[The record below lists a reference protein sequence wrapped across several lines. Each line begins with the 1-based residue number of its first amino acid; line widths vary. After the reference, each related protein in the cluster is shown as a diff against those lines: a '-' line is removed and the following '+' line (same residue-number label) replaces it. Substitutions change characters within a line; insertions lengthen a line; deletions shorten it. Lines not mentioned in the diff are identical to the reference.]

1 MSVSKQYL
9 SVNDH
14 SRELSG
20 LKYIYSVVSR
30 RAGGLSI
37 GINLNVN
44 NACNWQCI
52 YCEIPNLTRGSPPPI
67 ELDVLENELRFFLH
81 EIIHGDY
88 MEKNV
93 AIEDR
98 HLKDIAFSGNG
109 EPTSAEEFPQVILIV
124 KKILQEFDLLHKIKI
139 RLITNGSLMHQA
151 SVLKSIEMLEEING
165 EVWFKVD
172 AATEET
178 IKTINQVNLKPN
190 QILERLLNTANI
202 CPTFVQTC
210 IFMIDGK
217 SPDEKD
223 IDAYIEL
230 INKAK
235 KNIKG
240 VHLYGLARPSLQ
252 PRAKD
257 LGRISED
264 ELQNIAK
271 KLLSLN
277 IPQSAINSI

>member
-1 MSVSKQYL
+1 MDVSKQYL
-9 SVNDH
+9 SIHDH

-20 LKYIYSVVSR
+20 LKYIYSVISR

-37 GINLNVN
+37 GVNLNVN

-67 ELDVLENELRFFLH
+67 ELDVLEDELRFFLH

-124 KKILQEFDLLHKIKI
+124 KKILEEFNLLHKIKI
-139 RLITNGSLMHQA
+139 RLITNGSLMHKE
-151 SVLKSIEMLEEING
+151 SVLEGIQVLAKMNG

-172 AATEET
+172 AALEENT
-178 IKTINQVNLKPN
+178 KVINQVNIKPQQAIDRLKRCS
-190 QILERLLNTANI
+190 EI

-210 IFMIDGK
+210 IFTIDNK
-217 SPDEKD
+217 EPNNKE
-223 IDAYIEL
+223 IDAYIKL
-230 INKAK
+230 IDSAK
-235 KNIKG
+235 KSIKG
-240 VHLYGLARPSLQ
+240 VHLYGIARPSMQ
-252 PRAKD
+252 PEAYR
-257 LGRISED
+257 LGRVNINVLE
-264 ELQNIAK
+264 NIADQ
-271 KLLSLN
+271 LHNNGIESTV
-277 IPQSAINSI
+277 SY

>member
-9 SVNDH
+9 SIHDH

-20 LKYIYSVVSR
+20 LKYIYSVISR

-67 ELDVLENELRFFLH
+67 ELDVLENELRLFLH
-81 EIIHGDY
+81 DIIHGDY
-88 MEKNV
+88 MQKNV

-109 EPTSAEEFPQVILIV
+109 EPTSAAEFPQVILIV

-139 RLITNGSLMHQA
+139 RLITNGSLMHEA

-210 IFMIDGK
+210 IFMINGK
-217 SPDEKD
+217 SPDDKD
-223 IDAYIEL
+223 INAYVEL

-235 KNIKG
+235 KIIKG

-252 PRAKD
+252 PRARD
-257 LGRISED
+257 LGRISEQV
-264 ELQNIAK
+264 LKNIAK
-271 KLLSLN
+271 KLIDLN
-277 IPQSAINSI
+277 IPTTVSY

>member
-9 SVNDH
+9 SIHDH

-20 LKYIYSVVSR
+20 LKYIYSVISR

-37 GINLNVN
+37 GVNLNVN

-67 ELDVLENELRFFLH
+67 ELDVLEDELRFFLH

-124 KKILQEFDLLHKIKI
+124 KKILEEFNLLHKIKI
-139 RLITNGSLMHQA
+139 RLITNGSLMHKE
-151 SVLKSIEMLEEING
+151 SVLEGIQVLAKMNG

-172 AATEET
+172 AALEEST
-178 IKTINQVNLKPN
+178 KVINQVNIKPQQAIDRLKRCS
-190 QILERLLNTANI
+190 EI

-210 IFMIDGK
+210 IFTIDNK
-217 SPDEKD
+217 EPNNKE
-223 IDAYIEL
+223 IDAYIKL
-230 INKAK
+230 LDSAK
-235 KNIKG
+235 KSIKG
-240 VHLYGLARPSLQ
+240 VHLYGIARPSMQ
-252 PRAKD
+252 PEAYR
-257 LGRISED
+257 LGRVNINVLE
-264 ELQNIAK
+264 NIADQ
-271 KLLSLN
+271 LHNNGIESTV
-277 IPQSAINSI
+277 SY

>member
-9 SVNDH
+9 SIHDH

-20 LKYIYSVVSR
+20 LKYIYSVISR

-67 ELDVLENELRFFLH
+67 ELNVLENELRLFLH
-81 EIIHGDY
+81 DIIHGDY
-88 MEKNV
+88 MERHV

-109 EPTSAEEFPQVILIV
+109 EPTSAAEFPQVILIV

-139 RLITNGSLMHQA
+139 RLITNGSLMHEA
-151 SVLKSIEMLEEING
+151 SVLKSIKMLEKING

-210 IFMIDGK
+210 IFMINGK
-217 SPDEKD
+217 SPDDKD
-223 IDAYIEL
+223 INAYVEL

-235 KNIKG
+235 KIIKG

-252 PRAKD
+252 PRARD
-257 LGRISED
+257 LGRISEQV
-264 ELQNIAK
+264 LKNIAK
-271 KLLSLN
+271 KLIDLN
-277 IPQSAINSI
+277 IPTTVSY

>member
-9 SVNDH
+9 SIHDH

-20 LKYIYSVVSR
+20 LKYIYSVISR
-30 RAGGLSI
+30 RAGGLSV

-52 YCEIPNLTRGSPPPI
+52 YCEIPNLTRGTPPPI

-93 AIEDR
+93 SIEDR

-124 KKILQEFDLLHKIKI
+124 KKILQEFGLLHKIKI
-139 RLITNGSLMHQA
+139 RLITNGSLMHQD
-151 SVLKSIEMLEEING
+151 SVLKSIELLKEING
-165 EVWFKVD
+165 EIWFKVD

-217 SPDEKD
+217 SPNEKD
-223 IDAYIEL
+223 IDAYVEL

-257 LGRISED
+257 LGRISEE
-264 ELQNIAK
+264 ELQSIAK
-271 KLLSLN
+271 KLLDLN
-277 IPQSAINSI
+277 IPTTVSY

>member
-9 SVNDH
+9 SIHDH

-20 LKYIYSVVSR
+20 LKYIYSVISR

-37 GINLNVN
+37 GVNLNVN

-52 YCEIPNLTRGSPPPI
+52 YCEIPNLTRGTPPPI
-67 ELDVLENELRFFLH
+67 ELDILEQELRFFLS

-93 AIEDR
+93 SLEDR

-109 EPTSAEEFPQVILIV
+109 EPTSANEFPEVISIV
-124 KKILQEFDLLHKIKI
+124 KKILSEFNLLHKIKI
-139 RLITNGSLMHQA
+139 RLITNGSLMHQT
-151 SVLKSIEMLEEING
+151 SVIKSVGMLKEMNG

-172 AATEET
+172 AATEES
-178 IKTINQVNLKPN
+178 IKTINQVNLKPS
-190 QILERLLNTANI
+190 QILERLKNSANV

-210 IFMIDGK
+210 IFTIDGK
-217 SPDEKD
+217 GPSKKD

-230 INKAK
+230 INEVKS
-235 KNIKG
+235 IIQG

-252 PRAKD
+252 PQAKNLD
-257 LGRISED
+257 RID
-264 ELQNIAK
+264 EEVLQDIAK
-271 KLLSLN
+271 ELRSLN
-277 IPQSAINSI
+277 ITTTVSY

>member
-9 SVNDH
+9 SIHDH

-20 LKYIYSVVSR
+20 LKYIYSVISR

-52 YCEIPNLTRGSPPPI
+52 YCEIPNLTRGSPPTI
-67 ELDVLENELRFFLH
+67 ELEVLENELRFFLH

-139 RLITNGSLMHQA
+139 RLITNGSLMNQA

-165 EVWFKVD
+165 EIWFKVD
-172 AATEET
+172 AATEEN
-178 IKTINQVNLKPN
+178 IKTINQVNLQPH

-217 SPDEKD
+217 SPDEKN

-257 LGRISED
+257 LGRISEE

-271 KLLSLN
+271 KLLNLN
-277 IPQSAINSI
+277 IPTTVSY

>member
-1 MSVSKQYL
+1 MSISKQYL
-9 SVNDH
+9 SIHDH

-30 RAGGLSI
+30 RAGGLSV

-67 ELDVLENELRFFLH
+67 ELEVLEQELRFFLK

-93 AIEDR
+93 SLEDR

-109 EPTSAEEFPQVILIV
+109 EPTSAEEFPEVISIV
-124 KKILQEFDLLHKIKI
+124 KKLLEEFNLLHKIKI

-151 SVLKSIEMLEEING
+151 SVIKSVEMLKEMNG

-172 AATEET
+172 AATEES
-178 IKTINQVNLKPN
+178 IKTINQVNLKPH
-190 QILERLLNTANI
+190 QILERLKNSANV

-210 IFMIDGK
+210 IFSINGNGP
-217 SPDEKD
+217 SEKD
-223 IDAYIEL
+223 INAYIEL
-230 INKAK
+230 INEVKS
-235 KNIKG
+235 NIQG

-252 PRAKD
+252 PQAKN
-257 LGRISED
+257 LGRID
-264 ELQNIAK
+264 EEVLQDIAK
-271 KLLSLN
+271 ELRSLN
-277 IPQSAINSI
+277 ITTTVSY

>member
-9 SVNDH
+9 SIHDH

-20 LKYIYSVVSR
+20 LKYIYSVISR

-37 GINLNVN
+37 GINLNIN

-67 ELDVLENELRFFLH
+67 ELDVLENELRLFLH
-81 EIIHGDY
+81 DIIHGDY
-88 MEKNV
+88 MERNV

-109 EPTSAEEFPQVILIV
+109 EPTSAAEFPQVILIV
-124 KKILQEFDLLHKIKI
+124 KKILQEYDLLHKIKI
-139 RLITNGSLMHQA
+139 RLITNGSLMHEA

-178 IKTINQVNLKPN
+178 IKIINQVNLKPN

-210 IFMIDGK
+210 IFMINGK

-235 KNIKG
+235 KIIKG

-257 LGRISED
+257 LGRISEE
-264 ELQNIAK
+264 ELKNIAK
-271 KLLSLN
+271 KLIGLN
-277 IPQSAINSI
+277 IPTTVSY

>member
-1 MSVSKQYL
+1 MDVSKQYL
-9 SVNDH
+9 SIHDH

-20 LKYIYSVVSR
+20 LKYIYSVISR

-37 GINLNVN
+37 GVNLNIN

-67 ELDVLENELRFFLH
+67 ELNVLEDELRFFLH

-124 KKILQEFDLLHKIKI
+124 KKILEEFNLLHKIKI
-139 RLITNGSLMHQA
+139 RLITNGSLMHKE
-151 SVLKSIEMLEEING
+151 SVLEGIQVLAKMNG

-172 AATEET
+172 AGLEEST
-178 IKTINQVNLKPN
+178 KVINQVNVKPQQAIDRLKRCS
-190 QILERLLNTANI
+190 EI

-210 IFMIDGK
+210 IFTIDNK
-217 SPDEKD
+217 EPNNKE
-223 IDAYIEL
+223 IDAYIKL
-230 INKAK
+230 IDSAK
-235 KNIKG
+235 KSIKG
-240 VHLYGLARPSLQ
+240 VHLYGIARPPMQ
-252 PRAKD
+252 PEAYR
-257 LGRISED
+257 LGRVNINV
-264 ELQNIAK
+264 LKNIADQ
-271 KLLSLN
+271 LHNNGIESTV
-277 IPQSAINSI
+277 SY

>member
-1 MSVSKQYL
+1 MSISKQYL
-9 SVNDH
+9 SIHDH

-30 RAGGLSI
+30 RAGGLSV

-67 ELDVLENELRFFLH
+67 ELKVLEQELRFFLQ

-93 AIEDR
+93 SLEDR

-109 EPTSAEEFPQVILIV
+109 EPTSAEEFPEVILIV
-124 KKILQEFDLLHKIKI
+124 KKVLDEFDLLHKIKI

-151 SVLKSIEMLEEING
+151 SVINSVEMLKEMNG

-172 AATEET
+172 AATET
-178 IKTINQVNLKPN
+178 SIKKINQVNLKPN
-190 QILERLLNTANI
+190 QILDRLQSSAKI
-202 CPTFVQTC
+202 CPTFIQTC
-210 IFMIDGK
+210 IFTIDGNGP
-217 SPDEKD
+217 STED
-223 IDAYIEL
+223 IDAYIKLVKEVQND
-230 INKAK
+230 IQ
-235 KNIKG
+235 G

-252 PRAKD
+252 PQAKS
-257 LGRISED
+257 LGRINEAALED
-264 ELQNIAK
+264 IAK
-271 KLLSLN
+271 KLRNLN
-277 IPQSAINSI
+277 IATTVSY

>member
-9 SVNDH
+9 SIHDH

-20 LKYIYSVVSR
+20 LKYIYSVISR
-30 RAGGLSI
+30 RAGGLSV

-52 YCEIPNLTRGSPPPI
+52 YCEIPNLTRGTPPPI
-67 ELDVLENELRFFLH
+67 ELDVLEEELRFFLH

-93 AIEDR
+93 SAEDR

-109 EPTSAEEFPQVILIV
+109 EPTSAEEFPEVISIV
-124 KKILQEFDLLHKIKI
+124 KKLLEEFNLLHKLKI
-139 RLITNGSLMHQA
+139 RLITNGSLMHQT
-151 SVLKSIEMLEEING
+151 SVIKSVEMLNEING

-172 AATEET
+172 AATEES
-178 IKTINQVNLKPN
+178 IKTINQVNLKPH
-190 QILERLLNTANI
+190 QILERLKISTNV

-210 IFMIDGK
+210 IFSIQGK
-217 SPDEKD
+217 GPSEKD
-223 IDAYIEL
+223 IKAYVDL
-230 INKAK
+230 INEV
-235 KNIKG
+235 KNNIQG

-252 PRAKD
+252 PLAKN
-257 LGRISED
+257 LARVNEATL
-264 ELQNIAK
+264 ENIAK
-271 KLLSLN
+271 KLRSLD
-277 IPQSAINSI
+277 IKTTVSY

>member
-9 SVNDH
+9 SIHDH

-20 LKYIYSVVSR
+20 LKYIYSVISR

-67 ELDVLENELRFFLH
+67 ELDVLENELRLFLH
-81 EIIHGDY
+81 DIIHGDY
-88 MEKNV
+88 MERNV

-109 EPTSAEEFPQVILIV
+109 EPTSAAEFPQVILIV

-139 RLITNGSLMHQA
+139 RLITNGSLMHEA

-210 IFMIDGK
+210 IFMINGK
-217 SPDEKD
+217 SPDDKD
-223 IDAYIEL
+223 INAYVEL

-235 KNIKG
+235 KIIKG

-252 PRAKD
+252 PRARD
-257 LGRISED
+257 LGRISEQV
-264 ELQNIAK
+264 LKNIAK
-271 KLLSLN
+271 KLIDLN
-277 IPQSAINSI
+277 IPTTVSY

>member
-9 SVNDH
+9 NIHDH

-20 LKYIYSVVSR
+20 LKYIYSVISR

-37 GINLNVN
+37 GVNLNVN

-67 ELDVLENELRFFLH
+67 ELNLLEEELRFFLH

-93 AIEDR
+93 SAEDR

-109 EPTSAEEFPQVILIV
+109 EPTSAEEFPEVILIV
-124 KKILQEFDLLHKIKI
+124 KKILEEFNLLHKIKI
-139 RLITNGSLMHQA
+139 RLITNGSLMHKT
-151 SVLKSIEMLEEING
+151 SVIKGVEMLKGMNG

-172 AATEET
+172 SATEES
-178 IKTINQVNLKPN
+178 IKTINQVNLKAH
-190 QILERLLNTANI
+190 QILERLRNSINV
-202 CPTFVQTC
+202 CPTFMQTC
-210 IFMIDGK
+210 IFTIDGK
-217 SPDEKD
+217 GPSEKD
-223 IDAYIEL
+223 VDAYLQLVGEVKTDIQ
-230 INKAK
+230 
-235 KNIKG
+235 G

-252 PRAKD
+252 PQAKS
-257 LGRISED
+257 LGRISEEALED
-264 ELQNIAK
+264 IAK
-271 KLLSLN
+271 KLRNLN
-277 IPQSAINSI
+277 IATTVSY

>member
-9 SVNDH
+9 SIHDH

-20 LKYIYSVVSR
+20 LKYIYSVISR

-37 GINLNVN
+37 GVNLNVN

-67 ELDVLENELRFFLH
+67 ELDVLEDELRFFLH

-124 KKILQEFDLLHKIKI
+124 KKILEEFNLLHKIKI
-139 RLITNGSLMHQA
+139 RLITNGSLMHKE
-151 SVLKSIEMLEEING
+151 SVLKGIQVLAKMNG

-172 AATEET
+172 AALEEST
-178 IKTINQVNLKPN
+178 KVINQVNIKPQQAIDRLKRCS
-190 QILERLLNTANI
+190 EI

-210 IFMIDGK
+210 IFTIDNK
-217 SPDEKD
+217 EPNNKE
-223 IDAYIEL
+223 IDAYIKL
-230 INKAK
+230 IDSAK
-235 KNIKG
+235 KSIKG
-240 VHLYGLARPSLQ
+240 VHLYGIARPSMQ
-252 PRAKD
+252 PEAYR
-257 LGRISED
+257 LGRVNINVLE
-264 ELQNIAK
+264 NIADQ
-271 KLLSLN
+271 LHNNGIESTV
-277 IPQSAINSI
+277 SY

>member
-9 SVNDH
+9 SIHDH

-20 LKYIYSVVSR
+20 LKYIYSVISR

-67 ELDVLENELRFFLH
+67 ELDVLENELRLFLH
-81 EIIHGDY
+81 AIIHGDY
-88 MEKNV
+88 MQKNV

-109 EPTSAEEFPQVILIV
+109 EPTSAAEFPQVILIV

-139 RLITNGSLMHQA
+139 RLITNGSLMHEA
-151 SVLKSIEMLEEING
+151 SVLKSIKMLEKING

-210 IFMIDGK
+210 IFMINGK
-217 SPDEKD
+217 SPDDKD
-223 IDAYIEL
+223 INAYVEL

-235 KNIKG
+235 KIIKG

-252 PRAKD
+252 PRARD
-257 LGRISED
+257 LGRISEQV
-264 ELQNIAK
+264 LKNIAK
-271 KLLSLN
+271 KLIALN
-277 IPQSAINSI
+277 IPTTVSY

>member
-9 SVNDH
+9 SIHDH

-20 LKYIYSVVSR
+20 LKYIYSVISR

-37 GINLNVN
+37 GVNLNIN

-124 KKILQEFDLLHKIKI
+124 KKILEEFNLLHKIKI
-139 RLITNGSLMHQA
+139 RLITNGSLMHKE
-151 SVLKSIEMLEEING
+151 SVLEGIQVLAKMNG

-172 AATEET
+172 AALEEST
-178 IKTINQVNLKPN
+178 KVINQVNIKPQQAIDRLKRCS
-190 QILERLLNTANI
+190 EI

-210 IFMIDGK
+210 IFTIDNK
-217 SPDEKD
+217 EPNNKE
-223 IDAYIEL
+223 IDAYIKL
-230 INKAK
+230 IDSAK
-235 KNIKG
+235 KSIKG
-240 VHLYGLARPSLQ
+240 VHLYGIARPSMQ
-252 PRAKD
+252 PEAYR
-257 LGRISED
+257 LGRVNINVLE
-264 ELQNIAK
+264 NIADQ
-271 KLLSLN
+271 LHNNGIESTV
-277 IPQSAINSI
+277 SY

>member
-1 MSVSKQYL
+1 MSVSKEYL
-9 SVNDH
+9 SIHDH

-20 LKYIYSVVSR
+20 LKYIYSVISR

-37 GINLNVN
+37 GVNLNVN

-67 ELDVLENELRFFLH
+67 ELDVLEDELRFFLH
-81 EIIHGDY
+81 EIIHGNY

-124 KKILQEFDLLHKIKI
+124 KKILEEFNLLHKIKI
-139 RLITNGSLMHQA
+139 RLITNGSLMHKE
-151 SVLKSIEMLEEING
+151 SVLEGIQVLAKMNG

-172 AATEET
+172 AGLEEST
-178 IKTINQVNLKPN
+178 KVINQVSIKPQQVIDRLKRCS
-190 QILERLLNTANI
+190 EI

-210 IFMIDGK
+210 IFTIDNK
-217 SPDEKD
+217 EPNNKE
-223 IDAYIEL
+223 IDAYIKL
-230 INKAK
+230 IDSAK
-235 KNIKG
+235 KSIKG
-240 VHLYGLARPSLQ
+240 VHLYGIARPSMQ
-252 PRAKD
+252 PEAYR
-257 LGRISED
+257 LGRVNINVLE
-264 ELQNIAK
+264 NIADQ
-271 KLLSLN
+271 LHNNGIESTV
-277 IPQSAINSI
+277 SY

>member
-9 SVNDH
+9 SIHDH

-20 LKYIYSVVSR
+20 LKYIYSVISR

-37 GINLNVN
+37 GVNLNIN

-67 ELDVLENELRFFLH
+67 ELDVLEDELRFFLH

-124 KKILQEFDLLHKIKI
+124 KKILEEFNLLHKIKI
-139 RLITNGSLMHQA
+139 RLITNGSLMHKE
-151 SVLKSIEMLEEING
+151 SVLEGIQVLANMNG

-172 AATEET
+172 AALEESA
-178 IKTINQVNLKPN
+178 KLINQVNIKPQQAIDRLKRCS
-190 QILERLLNTANI
+190 EI

-210 IFMIDGK
+210 IFTIDNK
-217 SPDEKD
+217 EPNNKE
-223 IDAYIEL
+223 IDAYIKL
-230 INKAK
+230 IDSAK
-235 KNIKG
+235 KSIKG
-240 VHLYGLARPSLQ
+240 VHLYGIARPSMQ
-252 PRAKD
+252 PEAYR
-257 LGRISED
+257 LGRVNINVLE
-264 ELQNIAK
+264 NIADQ
-271 KLLSLN
+271 LHNNGIESTV
-277 IPQSAINSI
+277 SY

>member
-9 SVNDH
+9 SIHNH

-20 LKYIYSVVSR
+20 LKYIYSVISR

-37 GINLNVN
+37 GVNLNVN

-67 ELDVLENELRFFLH
+67 ELDVLEDELRFFLH

-124 KKILQEFDLLHKIKI
+124 KKIPEEFNLLHKIKI
-139 RLITNGSLMHQA
+139 RLITNGSLMHKE
-151 SVLKSIEMLEEING
+151 SVLEGIQVLAKMNG

-172 AATEET
+172 AALEENS
-178 IKTINQVNLKPN
+178 KVINQINIKPQQAIDRLKRCS
-190 QILERLLNTANI
+190 EI

-210 IFMIDGK
+210 IFTIDNK
-217 SPDEKD
+217 EPNNKE
-223 IDAYIEL
+223 IDAYIKL
-230 INKAK
+230 IDSAK
-235 KNIKG
+235 KSIKG
-240 VHLYGLARPSLQ
+240 VHLYGIARPSMQ
-252 PRAKD
+252 PEAYR
-257 LGRISED
+257 LGRVNINVLE
-264 ELQNIAK
+264 NIADQ
-271 KLLSLN
+271 LHNNGIESTV
-277 IPQSAINSI
+277 SY

>member
-9 SVNDH
+9 SIHDH

-20 LKYIYSVVSR
+20 LKYIYSVISR

-67 ELDVLENELRFFLH
+67 ELDVLENELRLFLH
-81 EIIHGDY
+81 DIIHGDY
-88 MEKNV
+88 MERNV

-109 EPTSAEEFPQVILIV
+109 EPTSAAEFPQVILIV
-124 KKILQEFDLLHKIKI
+124 KKILQEFDLLQKIKI
-139 RLITNGSLMHQA
+139 RLITNGSLMHEA

-178 IKTINQVNLKPN
+178 IKTVNQVNLKPN

-210 IFMIDGK
+210 IFMINGK
-217 SPDEKD
+217 SPNEKD

-257 LGRISED
+257 LARISEE

-271 KLLSLN
+271 KLFYT
-277 IPQSAINSI
+277 

>member
-9 SVNDH
+9 SIHDH

-20 LKYIYSVVSR
+20 LKYIYSVISR

-37 GINLNVN
+37 GVNLNVN

-52 YCEIPNLTRGSPPPI
+52 YCEIPNLTRGTPPPI
-67 ELDVLENELRFFLH
+67 ELDVLEQELRFFLN

-93 AIEDR
+93 SLEDR

-109 EPTSAEEFPQVILIV
+109 EPTSAEEFPEVISIV
-124 KKILQEFDLLHKIKI
+124 KKLLEEFNLLHKIKI

-151 SVLKSIEMLEEING
+151 SVIKSVEMLKEMNG

-172 AATEET
+172 AATEES
-178 IKTINQVNLKPN
+178 IKTINQVNLKPH
-190 QILERLLNTANI
+190 QILERLKNSANV

-210 IFMIDGK
+210 IFSINGNGP
-217 SPDEKD
+217 SEKD
-223 IDAYIEL
+223 INAYIEL
-230 INKAK
+230 INEVKS
-235 KNIKG
+235 NIQG

-252 PRAKD
+252 PQAKN
-257 LGRISED
+257 LGRID
-264 ELQNIAK
+264 EEVLQDIAK
-271 KLLSLN
+271 GLRSLN
-277 IPQSAINSI
+277 ITTTVSY

>member
-9 SVNDH
+9 SIHDH

-20 LKYIYSVVSR
+20 LKYIYSVISR

-37 GINLNVN
+37 GVNLNVN

-67 ELDVLENELRFFLH
+67 ELDVLEDELRFFLH

-93 AIEDR
+93 AIDDR

-109 EPTSAEEFPQVILIV
+109 EPTSAEEFPQIILIV
-124 KKILQEFDLLHKIKI
+124 KKVLEEFNLLHKIKL
-139 RLITNGSLMHQA
+139 RLITNGSLMHQSPVIK
-151 SVLKSIEMLEEING
+151 SVEMLKGING

-172 AATEET
+172 AVTEES
-178 IKTINQVNLKPN
+178 IQIINQVNLKRH
-190 QILERLLNTANI
+190 QILERLKNCATA

-210 IFMIDGK
+210 IFSIDGK
-217 SPDEKD
+217 NPSEKD
-223 IDAYIEL
+223 IDAYVQLMSE
-230 INKAK
+230 
-235 KNIKG
+235 IKSDIQG
-240 VHLYGLARPSLQ
+240 VHIYGLARPSLQ
-252 PRAKD
+252 PQAKR
-257 LGRISED
+257 LGRISE
-264 ELQNIAK
+264 EVLEGIAK
-271 KLLSLN
+271 KLRYLQIETTVN
-277 IPQSAINSI
+277 F

>member
-67 ELDVLENELRFFLH
+67 ELDMLENELRFFLH

-109 EPTSAEEFPQVILIV
+109 EPTSAEEFPQVLLIV

-139 RLITNGSLMHQA
+139 RLITNGSLMHQE

-178 IKTINQVNLKPN
+178 IKTVNQVNLKPN

-210 IFMIDGK
+210 IFMINGK
-217 SPDEKD
+217 SPNEKD

-257 LGRISED
+257 LARISEE

-271 KLLSLN
+271 KLVGLN
-277 IPQSAINSI
+277 IPTTVSY

>member
-9 SVNDH
+9 SIHDH

-20 LKYIYSVVSR
+20 LKYIYSVISR

-67 ELDVLENELRFFLH
+67 ELDVLENELRLFLH
-81 EIIHGDY
+81 DIIHGDY
-88 MEKNV
+88 MERHV

-109 EPTSAEEFPQVILIV
+109 EPTSAAEFPQVILIV

-139 RLITNGSLMHQA
+139 RLITNGSLMHEA

-210 IFMIDGK
+210 IFMINGK
-217 SPDEKD
+217 SPDDKD
-223 IDAYIEL
+223 INAYIEL

-235 KNIKG
+235 KIIKG

-252 PRAKD
+252 PRAGD

-264 ELQNIAK
+264 ELKNIAK
-271 KLLSLN
+271 KLIGLN
-277 IPQSAINSI
+277 IPTTVSY

>member
-9 SVNDH
+9 SIHDH

-20 LKYIYSVVSR
+20 LKYIYSVISR

-37 GINLNVN
+37 GVNLNVN

-67 ELDVLENELRFFLH
+67 ELDVLEDELRFFLH

-124 KKILQEFDLLHKIKI
+124 KKILEEFNLLHKIKI
-139 RLITNGSLMHQA
+139 RLITNGSLMHKE
-151 SVLKSIEMLEEING
+151 SVLEGIQVLAKMNG

-172 AATEET
+172 AALEENS
-178 IKTINQVNLKPN
+178 KVINQVNIKPQQAIDRLKRCS
-190 QILERLLNTANI
+190 EI

-210 IFMIDGK
+210 IFTIDNK
-217 SPDEKD
+217 EPNNKE
-223 IDAYIEL
+223 IDAYIKL
-230 INKAK
+230 IDSAK
-235 KNIKG
+235 KSIKG
-240 VHLYGLARPSLQ
+240 VHLYGIARPSMQ
-252 PRAKD
+252 PEAYR
-257 LGRISED
+257 LGRVNINV
-264 ELQNIAK
+264 LKNIADQ
-271 KLLSLN
+271 LHNNGIESTV
-277 IPQSAINSI
+277 SY

>member
-9 SVNDH
+9 SVHDH

-20 LKYIYSVVSR
+20 LKYIYLVVSR

-37 GINLNVN
+37 GVNLNIN

-52 YCEIPNLTRGSPPPI
+52 YCEIPNLTRGTPPPI
-67 ELDVLENELRFFLH
+67 ELDVLEKELRFFLN

-93 AIEDR
+93 ALEDR
-98 HLKDIAFSGNG
+98 YLKDIAFSGNG
-109 EPTSAEEFPQVILIV
+109 EPTSAEEFPEVISIV
-124 KKILQEFDLLHKIKI
+124 KKILGEFNLLHKLKV

-151 SVLKSIEMLEEING
+151 SVIKSVEMLKEMNG

-178 IKTINQVNLKPN
+178 IKAINQVNLKPH
-190 QILERLLNTANI
+190 QILERLKNSANA

-210 IFMIDGK
+210 IFTIDGK
-217 SPDEKD
+217 GPSRKD

-230 INKAK
+230 INEV
-235 KNIKG
+235 KNSIQG

-252 PRAKD
+252 PQAKN

-264 ELQNIAK
+264 ILQNIAK
-271 KLLSLN
+271 ELRSLN
-277 IPQSAINSI
+277 IATTVSY

>member
-9 SVNDH
+9 SIHDH

-20 LKYIYSVVSR
+20 LKYIYSVISR

-67 ELDVLENELRFFLH
+67 ELDVLENELRLFLH
-81 EIIHGDY
+81 DIIHGDY
-88 MEKNV
+88 MERHV

-109 EPTSAEEFPQVILIV
+109 EPTSAAEFPQVILIV

-139 RLITNGSLMHQA
+139 RLITNGSLMHEA

-178 IKTINQVNLKPN
+178 IKTVNQVNLKPN

-217 SPDEKD
+217 SPDDKD

-235 KNIKG
+235 KIIKG

-252 PRAKD
+252 PRARD
-257 LGRISED
+257 LGRISEQV
-264 ELQNIAK
+264 LKNIAK
-271 KLLSLN
+271 KLIDLN
-277 IPQSAINSI
+277 IPTTVSY

>member
-9 SVNDH
+9 SIHDH

-20 LKYIYSVVSR
+20 LKYIYSVISR

-67 ELDVLENELRFFLH
+67 ELNVLENELRLFLH
-81 EIIHGDY
+81 DIIHGDY
-88 MEKNV
+88 MERNV

-109 EPTSAEEFPQVILIV
+109 EPTSAAEFPQVILIV

-139 RLITNGSLMHQA
+139 RLITNGSLMHEA

-178 IKTINQVNLKPN
+178 IKTVNQINLKPN

-210 IFMIDGK
+210 IFMINGK
-217 SPDEKD
+217 SPDDKD

-235 KNIKG
+235 KIIKG

-252 PRAKD
+252 PRAGD

-264 ELQNIAK
+264 ELKNIAK
-271 KLLSLN
+271 KLIGLN
-277 IPQSAINSI
+277 IPTTVSY

>member
-9 SVNDH
+9 SIHDH

-20 LKYIYSVVSR
+20 LKYIYSVISR

-37 GINLNVN
+37 GVNLNIN

-67 ELDVLENELRFFLH
+67 ELDVLEDELRFFLH

-124 KKILQEFDLLHKIKI
+124 KKILEEFNLLHKIKI
-139 RLITNGSLMHQA
+139 RLITNGSLMHKE
-151 SVLKSIEMLEEING
+151 SVLEGIQVLAKMNG

-172 AATEET
+172 AGLEEST
-178 IKTINQVNLKPN
+178 KVINQVNVKPQQAIDRLKRCS
-190 QILERLLNTANI
+190 EI

-210 IFMIDGK
+210 IFTIDNK
-217 SPDEKD
+217 EPNNKE
-223 IDAYIEL
+223 IDAYIKL
-230 INKAK
+230 IDSAK
-235 KNIKG
+235 KSIKG
-240 VHLYGLARPSLQ
+240 VHLYGIARPSMQ
-252 PRAKD
+252 PEAYR
-257 LGRISED
+257 LGRVNINV
-264 ELQNIAK
+264 LKNIADQ
-271 KLLSLN
+271 LHNNGIESTV
-277 IPQSAINSI
+277 SY

>member
-1 MSVSKQYL
+1 MSISKQYL
-9 SVNDH
+9 SIHDH

-30 RAGGLSI
+30 RAGGLSV

-67 ELDVLENELRFFLH
+67 ELEVLEQELRFFLK

-93 AIEDR
+93 SLEDR

-109 EPTSAEEFPQVILIV
+109 EPTSAKEFPEVILIV
-124 KKILQEFDLLHKIKI
+124 KKVLNEFDLLHKIKI

-151 SVLKSIEMLEEING
+151 SVIQSVEMLKEMNG

-172 AATEET
+172 AATET
-178 IKTINQVNLKPN
+178 SIKKINQVNLKPN
-190 QILERLLNTANI
+190 QILDRLQSSAKI
-202 CPTFVQTC
+202 CPTFIQTC
-210 IFMIDGK
+210 IFTIDGNGP
-217 SPDEKD
+217 STED
-223 IDAYIEL
+223 IDAYIKLVKEVQND
-230 INKAK
+230 IQ
-235 KNIKG
+235 G

-252 PRAKD
+252 PQAKS
-257 LGRISED
+257 LGRINEAALED
-264 ELQNIAK
+264 IAK
-271 KLLSLN
+271 KLRNLN
-277 IPQSAINSI
+277 IATTVSY

>member
-9 SVNDH
+9 SIHDH

-20 LKYIYSVVSR
+20 LKYIYSVISR

-67 ELDVLENELRFFLH
+67 ELNVLENELRLFLH
-81 EIIHGDY
+81 DIIHGDY
-88 MEKNV
+88 MERNV

-109 EPTSAEEFPQVILIV
+109 EPTSAAEFPQVILIV

-139 RLITNGSLMHQA
+139 RLITNGSLMHEA

-178 IKTINQVNLKPN
+178 IKTVNQVNLKPN

-210 IFMIDGK
+210 IFMINGK
-217 SPDEKD
+217 SPDDKD

-235 KNIKG
+235 KIIKG

-252 PRAKD
+252 PRAGD

-264 ELQNIAK
+264 ELKNIAK
-271 KLLSLN
+271 KLIGLN
-277 IPQSAINSI
+277 IPTTVNY

>member
-9 SVNDH
+9 SIHDH

-20 LKYIYSVVSR
+20 LKYIYSVISR

-37 GINLNVN
+37 GVNLNVN

-52 YCEIPNLTRGSPPPI
+52 YCEIPNLTRGTPPPI
-67 ELDVLENELRFFLH
+67 ELDVLEQELRFFLN

-93 AIEDR
+93 SLEDR

-109 EPTSAEEFPQVILIV
+109 EPTSAEEFPEVISIV
-124 KKILQEFDLLHKIKI
+124 KKLLEEFNLLHKIKI

-151 SVLKSIEMLEEING
+151 SVIKSVEMLKEMNG

-172 AATEET
+172 AATEES
-178 IKTINQVNLKPN
+178 IKTINQVNLKPH
-190 QILERLLNTANI
+190 QILERLKNSANV

-210 IFMIDGK
+210 IFSINGNGP
-217 SPDEKD
+217 SEKD
-223 IDAYIEL
+223 INAYIEL
-230 INKAK
+230 INEVKS
-235 KNIKG
+235 NIQG

-252 PRAKD
+252 PQAKN
-257 LGRISED
+257 LGRINE
-264 ELQNIAK
+264 EVLQDIAK
-271 KLLSLN
+271 ELRSLN
-277 IPQSAINSI
+277 ITTTVSY

>member
-9 SVNDH
+9 SIHDH

-20 LKYIYSVVSR
+20 LKYIYSVISR

-37 GINLNVN
+37 GVNLNVN

-52 YCEIPNLTRGSPPPI
+52 YCEIPNLTRGTPPPI
-67 ELDVLENELRFFLH
+67 ELDILEQELRFFLN

-93 AIEDR
+93 SLEDR

-109 EPTSAEEFPQVILIV
+109 EPTSADEFPEVISIV
-124 KKILQEFDLLHKIKI
+124 KKILSEFNLLHKIKI
-139 RLITNGSLMHQA
+139 RLITNGSLMHQT
-151 SVLKSIEMLEEING
+151 SVIKSVGMLKEMNG

-172 AATEET
+172 AATEES
-178 IKTINQVNLKPN
+178 IKTINQVNLKPS
-190 QILERLLNTANI
+190 QILERLKNSANV

-210 IFMIDGK
+210 IFTIDGK
-217 SPDEKD
+217 GPSKKD
-223 IDAYIEL
+223 IDAYVEL
-230 INKAK
+230 INEVKS
-235 KNIKG
+235 IIQG

-252 PRAKD
+252 PQAKN
-257 LGRISED
+257 LGRID
-264 ELQNIAK
+264 EEVLQDIAK
-271 KLLSLN
+271 ELRSLN
-277 IPQSAINSI
+277 ITTTVSY

>member
-9 SVNDH
+9 SIHDH

-20 LKYIYSVVSR
+20 LKYIYSVISR
-30 RAGGLSI
+30 RAGGLSV

-52 YCEIPNLTRGSPPPI
+52 YCEIPNLTRGTPPPI

-93 AIEDR
+93 SIEDR

-124 KKILQEFDLLHKIKI
+124 KKILQEFGLLHKIKI
-139 RLITNGSLMHQA
+139 RLITNGSLMHQD
-151 SVLKSIEMLEEING
+151 SVLKSIELLKEING
-165 EVWFKVD
+165 EIWFKVD

-257 LGRISED
+257 LGRISEE
-264 ELQNIAK
+264 ELQSIAK
-271 KLLSLN
+271 KLLDLN
-277 IPQSAINSI
+277 ILTTVSY

>member
-9 SVNDH
+9 SIHDH

-20 LKYIYSVVSR
+20 LKYIYSVISR

-37 GINLNVN
+37 GVNLNVN

-67 ELDVLENELRFFLH
+67 ELDVLEDELRFFLH

-109 EPTSAEEFPQVILIV
+109 EPTSAEEFPQIILIV
-124 KKILQEFDLLHKIKI
+124 KKVLEEFNLLHKIKL
-139 RLITNGSLMHQA
+139 RLITNGSLMHQSPVIK
-151 SVLKSIEMLEEING
+151 SVEMLKEING

-172 AATEET
+172 AVTEEN
-178 IKTINQVNLKPN
+178 IQIINQVNLKRH
-190 QILERLLNTANI
+190 QILERLKNCATA

-210 IFMIDGK
+210 VFTIDGK
-217 SPDEKD
+217 NPSEKD
-223 IDAYIEL
+223 IDAYVQLMNEIRSDIE
-230 INKAK
+230 
-235 KNIKG
+235 G
-240 VHLYGLARPSLQ
+240 VHIYGLARPSLQ
-252 PRAKD
+252 PQAKR
-257 LGRISED
+257 LGRISE
-264 ELQNIAK
+264 EVLESIANKLRYLQIETTV
-271 KLLSLN
+271 SF
-277 IPQSAINSI
+277 